1 LLNADVHLTT
11 NKSREGKKKMSKTL
25 VQTQYGTVQGVQED
39 TISSWKGIPY
49 AQPPLGALR
58 FRPPQPLEAW
68 PNVRQTTQ
76 FRPMAMQPP
85 VIPAELLSRL
95 SMSEDCLTLNIW
107 SPGAD
112 EKLRPVLVWIHGGG
126 WLIGSGRLHDGTP
139 LATFGDVVVV
149 TLNYRLGPLGFLYLA
164 ELGGEA
170 YAASGNCGILDQV
183 AALQWVQENIAAFGG
198 DPHRVTVFGES
209 AGAMSIGTLLAIP
222 AAQGLF
228 QRAILQSGTVG
239 PVRSSTEATTLARAF
254 LKILDVR
261 PETLSSLEQISA
273 ERLIEATSA
282 LTDWQETTEAGV
294 TIHFA
299 PVIDGL
305 ILPQPPLQVIARGAA
320 KHIPMIIG
328 TTKDECLFYPFA
340 DSTWREADDETLI
353 QRVKQQV
360 GVAWPGVAPF
370 YLRDQP
376 DGQPLLKRLLSLL
389 TFDQFTFPAIQ
400 LAEAQVQLGATVW
413 AYRFDWHSPLFG
425 GAAHTLDRIFVWNLA
440 ENPTIRQMTGD
451 APERLHLAK
460 LMQQAWIAFARYG
473 DPNIPDLPVWPKY
486 DLEQRATMLFDRES
500 TIKSDPNA
508 MERQIWANAV

>member
-1 LLNADVHLTT
+1 
-11 NKSREGKKKMSKTL
+11 MSEMS
-25 VQTQYGTVQGVQED
+25 VQTQYGMVQGVREG

-49 AQPPLGALR
+49 AQPPLGARR
-58 FRPPQPLEAW
+58 FRPPQPPEAW
-68 PNVRQTTQ
+68 PDVRQTTQ
-76 FRPMAMQPP
+76 FGPMAMQPP
-85 VIPAELLSRL
+85 SMPAELLRRL

-126 WLIGSGRLHDGTP
+126 WLIGSGRLHDGTS
-139 LATFGDVVVV
+139 LATLGDVVVV
-149 TLNYRLGPLGFLYLA
+149 TLNYRWGPLGFLHLA

-183 AALQWVQENIAAFGG
+183 AALQWVQDNIAAFGG
-198 DPHRVTVFGES
+198 DPHHVTVFGES
-209 AGAMSIGTLLAIP
+209 AGAMSIGTLLALP

-239 PVRSSTEATTLARAF
+239 PVRSSTEATTLARTF

-261 PETLSSLEQISA
+261 LEALSSLEHILA
-273 ERLIEATSA
+273 ERLVEAASA
-282 LTDWQETTEAGV
+282 LPDWQGTTGAGDM
-294 TIHFA
+294 IHFA

-305 ILPQPPLQVIARGAA
+305 ILPQPPLQVIASGAT

-328 TTKDECLFYPFA
+328 TTRDECLFYPFA

-360 GVAWPGVAPF
+360 GVAWLGVAPF

-389 TFDQFTFPAIQ
+389 TFDQFTYPAIQ
-400 LAEAQVQLGATVW
+400 LAEAQVQQGAPVW
-413 AYRFDWHSPLFG
+413 AYRFDWYSPLFG

-451 APERLHLAK
+451 APERLQLAK
-460 LMQQAWIAFARYG
+460 LMQRAWIAFARCG
-473 DPNIPDLPVWPKY
+473 DPNTTDLPVWPKY
-486 DLEQRATMLFDRES
+486 DLEQRATMLFDRVS
-500 TIKSDPNA
+500 TVQNDPNA
-508 MERQIWANAV
+508 RARQIWANAV